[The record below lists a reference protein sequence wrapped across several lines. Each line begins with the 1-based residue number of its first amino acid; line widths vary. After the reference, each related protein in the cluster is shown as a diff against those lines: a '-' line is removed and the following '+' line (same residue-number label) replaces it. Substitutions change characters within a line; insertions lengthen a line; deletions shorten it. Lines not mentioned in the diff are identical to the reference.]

1 MPPTFLDND
10 VLPPLSLPRK
20 DLPVGGRLAHFK
32 NRWGEIT
39 EDSWVLSVVRK
50 GYKIPFICK
59 PPLSPTPI
67 FLQQTESLSLVEEVN
82 KLLLKGAVE
91 KIEPEGP
98 GFYSRIFLVPKKNGK
113 LRLIIDLSRL
123 NTFLEIQSFK
133 METANKVRQAIQP
146 NDWAISLD
154 LTDAYLHVPIH
165 RQSRKY
171 LRFFSQGSDVSV
183 QGSPVRPCNKSLCFY
198 PRDGCHSNL
207 STEEGNCTV
216 SVPGR
221 LVGQKSDSSGN
232 SERSTVYTQVDYVPG
247 TDNQRREVGLGS
259 ISELC
264 VYRNGISYTKEYSS
278 SAVRQNTRHSGTITM
293 VRNSRASLSKSLPV
307 SSGKAQCSIPVCR
320 TGQIALT
327 SASDGIVC
335 SVEAPCTPIGAPH
348 SYQCSDQAAIRMLEQ
363 QGTFHLGCNVE
374 TVSSNSHSVHGCES
388 LRMGSPSRTRRT
400 SVSWSLDSRPI
411 SSSYQYSRDES
422 NIAGSETMSSV
433 CRQFDSTDCHEQL
446 FSSLLPEE
454 TRGHPFSVSV
464 HGGVGHASLV
474 QSGGHRSS
482 GQTSTRK
489 VEHIG
494 RQVEP
499 SFQANC
505 DRMDLGSDD
514 LQFNSVDDRFSERRP
529 VCNSSQQETASLC
542 IAHSRRECFGDRRN
556 VNELGRNACIC
567 FSSICTDPG
576 DNQQDSST
584 SLQNSTGSSSLGR
597 NVLVSRHT
605 SVTCSTSNSDPL
617 GAESSYTGGSKTG
630 ASKSRKSKTSRLEFI
645 RRSITDRKFSANV
658 ARHASQARRSS
669 TRRVYDA
676 KWKVFSDWCCQRE
689 THPFN
694 ASPMVVADFLLHL
707 FTEKKCQVS
716 TIKGYRSTI
725 SNTLKFK
732 SDVNIGSDPINP
744 ELGFEVI

>member
-1 MPPTFLDND
+1 MEAQVLEEGVSTPPPEEVPPTFLDND

-20 DLPVGGRLAHFK
+20 DLPVGGRLAHFQ

-67 FLQQTESLSLVEEVN
+67 FLQQTESLSLEEEVN

-171 LRFFSQGSDVSV
+171 LRFCLKGQTYQFKALPFGLAT
-183 QGSPVRPCNKSLCFY
+183 SPYVFTRVMVAIATYLRKRAIVLFPYLDDWLVRNQIRQEILRDRQFTLKLITSL
-198 PRDGCHSNL
+198 GLIIN
-207 STEEGNCTV
+207 EE
-216 SVPGR
+216 
-221 LVGQKSDSSGN
+221 KSDLVPSQNFVFIGM
-232 SERSTVYTQVDYVPG
+232 EFLTQRNIVRVQLDRTQG
-247 TDNQRREVGLGS
+247 T
-259 ISELC
+259 
-264 VYRNGISYTKEYSS
+264 
-278 SAVRQNTRHSGTITM
+278 GTITM
-293 VRNSRASLSKSLPV
+293 VCNSRASLSKSLPV

-348 SYQCSDQAAIRMLEQ
+348 SYQCSDQAAIRMVEQ

-433 CRQFDSTDCHEQL
+433 CRQFDSTDCHGQL

-482 GQTSTRK
+482 DQTSTRK

-529 VCNSSQQETASLC
+529 VCNSPQQETASLC
-542 IAHSRRECFGDRRN
+542 IAHSRRECSGDRRN

-576 DNQQDSST
+576 DNQQDS
-584 SLQNSTGSSSLGR
+584 
-597 NVLVSRHT
+597 
-605 SVTCSTSNSDPL
+605 
-617 GAESSYTGGSKTG
+617 
-630 ASKSRKSKTSRLEFI
+630 
-645 RRSITDRKFSANV
+645 
-658 ARHASQARRSS
+658 
-669 TRRVYDA
+669 
-676 KWKVFSDWCCQRE
+676 
-689 THPFN
+689 
-694 ASPMVVADFLLHL
+694 
-707 FTEKKCQVS
+707 
-716 TIKGYRSTI
+716 
-725 SNTLKFK
+725 
-732 SDVNIGSDPINP
+732 
-744 ELGFEVI
+744 